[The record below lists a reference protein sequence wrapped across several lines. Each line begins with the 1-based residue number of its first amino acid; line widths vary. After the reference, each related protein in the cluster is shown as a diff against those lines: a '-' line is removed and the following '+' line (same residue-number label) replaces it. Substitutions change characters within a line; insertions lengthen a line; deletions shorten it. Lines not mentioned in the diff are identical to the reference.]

1 MSKAGR
7 TVFHGWL
14 TRLSIA
20 AAVLGLAA
28 AAWQTHRFSKLE
40 NAARSLA
47 EETESIRGRAEK
59 AETENARLRALAGM
73 PSAAQAPPASPP
85 PGVRRTTPAPADPEP
100 ARLAIQL
107 RENLREANSTIAEL
121 ETRIGTLEEK
131 LRKTTAENQRLSAE
145 EQELRERVD
154 STVRLAGAVRTEL
167 RSRDQRLL
175 ELELANKNLRDSTA
189 SASERA
195 TRAAQVIREVEEIGR
210 RRETYLAD
218 ILRRFRELTD
228 QYRAV
233 ASRLDNPRENSA
245 PAPGELSRIQTAVSM
260 AEEDLKQITS
270 LNAQAARAQ
279 AKLNK

>member
-1 MSKAGR
+1 MSEARRSVFRGR
-7 TVFHGWL
+7 L
-14 TRLSIA
+14 TTLAYA
-20 AAVLGLAA
+20 AAILGLAV
-28 AAWQTHRFSKLE
+28 AAWQTHRFSRLQD
-40 NAARSLA
+40 AARSLA
-47 EETESIRGRAEK
+47 GEAESIRGRAEK
-59 AETENARLRALAGM
+59 AEIENARLRALAGM
-73 PSAAQAPPASPP
+73 PSAAQAPLASP
-85 PGVRRTTPAPADPEP
+85 PGVRRITPAPADLEP

-107 RENLREANSTIAEL
+107 RDNLREANSTIAEL
-121 ETRIGTLEEK
+121 EMRIGTLEEK
-131 LRKTTAENQRLSAE
+131 LRTTATENQRLSAE

-154 STVRLAGAVRTEL
+154 STVRLVGAVQTEL
-167 RSRDQRLL
+167 KSRDQRLL
-175 ELELANKNLRDSTA
+175 QLELANRNLRESSA

-195 TRAAQVIREVEEIGR
+195 ARAAQAVGEVEEIGR
-210 RRETYLAD
+210 RRETYLAN

-279 AKLNK
+279 AKLPK

>member
-1 MSKAGR
+1 MAEAGQS
-7 TVFHGWL
+7 VFHGWL
-14 TRLSIA
+14 TRLSIV

-28 AAWQTHRFSKLE
+28 AAWQTHRFSRLE

-47 EETESIRGRAEK
+47 GETESIRGRAEK
-59 AETENARLRALAGM
+59 AEIENAQLRALAGM
-73 PSAAQAPPASPP
+73 SSTAQAPLAPP
-85 PGVRRTTPAPADPEP
+85 PSVRQATPAPADLEP

-107 RENLREANSTIAEL
+107 RDNLREANSTIAEL

-131 LRKTTAENQRLSAE
+131 LQKTTTENQRLSAE

-154 STVRLAGAVRTEL
+154 STVRLAGAVQTEL

-175 ELELANKNLRDSTA
+175 QLELANRNLRDSSA

-195 TRAAQVIREVEEIGR
+195 TRAAQTIREVEEISR
-210 RRETYLAD
+210 RRETYLAN

-233 ASRLDNPRENSA
+233 ALRLDNPRENSA

-260 AEEDLKQITS
+260 AEEDFKQITS